1 MLTGEVFVQWQ
12 QKCIALMINF
22 IIMEGK
28 QITATNP
35 SFSKEKS
42 LENVA
47 DLSFEIRG
55 DGFTLLVDKKQNDML
70 GLPACLT

>member
-1 MLTGEVFVQWQ
+1 
-12 QKCIALMINF
+12 
-22 IIMEGK
+22 MEGK
-28 QITATNP
+28 QIAATNP